1 MRVRV
6 NFRPTYTIRQALSK
20 VKDRVDTN
28 DRAGVVYTIPC
39 SCGAKYMGE
48 TISILAQRLKE
59 HRKTFEYNHPERSAI
74 AKHGLRVGHTPVMD
88 DVNILA
94 TTPHRAR
101 RWMVEVWHTAKSNSP
116 LMEETVALSQLYTP
130 LLC

>member
-1 MRVRV
+1 
-6 NFRPTYTIRQALSK
+6 
-20 VKDRVDTN
+20 
-28 DRAGVVYTIPC
+28 
-39 SCGAKYMGE
+39 MGE

-101 RWMVEVWHTAKSNSP
+101 RWMVKVRYAAKSNSP
-116 LMEETVALSQLYTP
+116 LTEETEALPQAYTP
-130 LLC
+130 RLRQAVMTHREKRLDTLTRDHC